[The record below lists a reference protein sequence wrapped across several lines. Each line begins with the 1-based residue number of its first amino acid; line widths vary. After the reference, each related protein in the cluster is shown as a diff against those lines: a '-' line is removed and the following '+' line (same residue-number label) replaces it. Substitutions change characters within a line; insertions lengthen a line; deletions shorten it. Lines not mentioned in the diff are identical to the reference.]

1 MVWNSRHNMLYS
13 ADVADDA
20 TLHLSFHSNY
30 MVRYRVRTRRWIN
43 KERVRVGYAVSK
55 YLLHNWEFL
64 GLVRNFMPKIKLPFT
79 LLCFLQADTA
89 KRMHHIATP
98 QHRQGNVVNEVRSG
112 VGNVLQ
118 ALNEMDRIVVPTQQ
132 APPETHHFPQSSDN
146 VDTGA
151 GHKEGRGLH

>member
-1 MVWNSRHNMLYS
+1 MHRVWKDIWNSRHNMLYS

-43 KERVRVGYAVSK
+43 KERVR
-55 YLLHNWEFL
+55 
-64 GLVRNFMPKIKLPFT
+64 
-79 LLCFLQADTA
+79 ADTA

>member
-1 MVWNSRHNMLYS
+1 MHRVWKDIWNSRHNMLYS

-43 KERVRVGYAVSK
+43 KERVRVGY
-55 YLLHNWEFL
+55 
-64 GLVRNFMPKIKLPFT
+64 T
-79 LLCFLQADTA
+79 ADTA